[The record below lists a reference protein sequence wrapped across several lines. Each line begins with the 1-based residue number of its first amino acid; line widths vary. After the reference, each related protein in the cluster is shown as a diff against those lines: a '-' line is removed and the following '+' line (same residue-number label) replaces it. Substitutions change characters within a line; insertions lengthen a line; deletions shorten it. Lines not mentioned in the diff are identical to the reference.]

1 MFSKVD
7 GGDILYFKYTCFPY
21 NFSIEEEAK
30 MISSPCANCHRKNQP
45 KELCA
50 KDCEILEAIQ
60 LFQVSSEEHFL
71 ISAIDC
77 TEEGRFSLNSRD
89 II

>member
-1 MFSKVD
+1 MS
-7 GGDILYFKYTCFPY
+7 FPN
-21 NFSIEEEAK
+21 NFSIKEEAK

-60 LFQVSSEEHFL
+60 LYQVSKEEYFF
-71 ISAIDC
+71 IPAIDC
-77 TEEGRFSLNSRD
+77 TEEDRFCLNSRD
-89 II
+89 VI